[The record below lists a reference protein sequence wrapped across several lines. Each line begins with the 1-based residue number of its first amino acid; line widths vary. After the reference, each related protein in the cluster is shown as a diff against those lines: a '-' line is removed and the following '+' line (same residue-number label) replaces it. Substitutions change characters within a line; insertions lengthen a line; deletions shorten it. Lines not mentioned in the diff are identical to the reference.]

1 MTIKIIPVDKSNIFE
16 WRSSVRTVFGD
27 IPSKEVVIR
36 MVNERFMIDY
46 DNWNK
51 PSDRLIAAFDTDSE
65 RIVGSGGA
73 DKYTITVPGGENIK
87 MAGIAYMGTLPTHK
101 RRGIF
106 SSMMKTLHQQARDR
120 GDAVAGLWASQSL
133 LYSRFGYGLATMRE
147 DWVIDTHN
155 TSLSTDSPKGISV
168 RLVDKNKAL
177 SEIPEIYE
185 IFRKCQNG
193 ATDRTQGYWNYLLY
207 EDEQTKFNKSGRSG
221 FFFAIAYK
229 NNKPSGYAIYNFNKE
244 SGVAHED
251 DEGSLIVEE
260 IISIDRESNNALWHY
275 IFGVELVEEI
285 SFNRR
290 GTNDPLYYML
300 KNPRKLKRNIIDGLW
315 ARIIDP
321 IKMLESRTYQESEKI
336 TINISGQNQDDIEG
350 TYTIETD
357 GKNTEVKKTNNNP
370 DISMRPSELSSIY
383 FGSVR
388 PSEFYQAG
396 LFDIKNHDIL
406 RKINKMFSVEQ
417 SPWCNT
423 DF

>member
-1 MTIKIIPVDKSNIFE
+1 MAIRIISVDKSNVFE

-27 IPSKEVVIR
+27 IPSEDTVIR
-36 MVNERFMIDY
+36 MVNDRFMIDY
-46 DNWNK
+46 DNWK
-51 PSDRLIAAFDTDSE
+51 EPSDRLIAAFDTDSKQ
-65 RIVGSGGA
+65 IVGSGGA

-133 LYSRFGYGLATMRE
+133 LYNRFGYGLATMRE
-147 DWVIDTHN
+147 DWIIETHD

-177 SEIPEIYE
+177 NEIPEIYE
-185 IFRKCQNG
+185 TFRKCQNG

-207 EDEQTKFNKSGRSG
+207 EDEQTKFNKSGLSG
-221 FFFAIAYK
+221 FFFAIVYK

-251 DEGSLIVEE
+251 DKGSLIVEE
-260 IISIDRESNNALWHY
+260 IISTDRESNNALWHY

-321 IKMLESRTYQESEKI
+321 IKMLESRTYQESGKI

-350 TYTIETD
+350 KYTIETD

-383 FGSVR
+383 FGSAR
-388 PSEFYQAG
+388 ASEFYQAG
-396 LFDIKNHDIL
+396 LFDVKNNDIL
-406 RKINKMFSVEQ
+406 RNINRMFSVEQ